1 MTPVLLP
8 PTSAATAPDP
18 AELASPQAARAW
30 RAAQD
35 FEAMALSQ
43 LLAPMF
49 DTIDSSTGPFGGGPG
64 EQAFKPFLTDAI
76 ARKMT
81 EHGGLG
87 LAMPVWRQ
95 MLRLQ
100 ESEASK

>member
-1 MTPVLLP
+1 MTPLQ
-8 PTSAATAPDP
+8 PDP
-18 AELASPQAARAW
+18 ADLARPGAARAW

-43 LLAPMF
+43 LLTPMF
-49 DTIDSSTGPFGGGPG
+49 ATVDTSGGPFGGGDG

-76 ARKMT
+76 ARQMSA
-81 EHGGLG
+81 HGGLG
-87 LAMPVWRQ
+87 LAMPVWHQ

-100 ESEASK
+100 EAEPQP